1 MQTYY
6 GKIRLKSGGHPI
18 NVTTEASN
26 NSAAKKNIEAQYS
39 GQIDSW
45 AKQMSTSPN

>member
-18 NVTTEASN
+18 NVSVTASN
-26 NSAAKKNIEAQYS
+26 NSAAKKAIEAQYS
-39 GQIDSW
+39 GQIESFT
-45 AKQMSTSPN
+45 KQMSTTPN